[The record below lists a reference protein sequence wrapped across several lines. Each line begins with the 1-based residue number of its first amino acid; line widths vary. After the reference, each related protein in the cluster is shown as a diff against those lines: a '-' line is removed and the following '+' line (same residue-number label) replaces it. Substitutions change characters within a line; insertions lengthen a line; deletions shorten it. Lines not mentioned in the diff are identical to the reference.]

1 MLICT
6 FPLCRCS
13 KYAAL
18 AAAAAST
25 DAAAAAAAV
34 PEASG
39 LIEVDDIMALGTKVV
54 FRIDDP

>member
-18 AAAAAST
+18 AAAA